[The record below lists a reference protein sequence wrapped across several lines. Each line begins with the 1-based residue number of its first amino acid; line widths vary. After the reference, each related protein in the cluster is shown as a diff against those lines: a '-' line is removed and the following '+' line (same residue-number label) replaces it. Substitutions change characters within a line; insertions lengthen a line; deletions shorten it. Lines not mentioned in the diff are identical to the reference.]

1 LSYEFICT
9 VQWEHD
15 KAYTIFVW
23 SLCFVGP
30 LIVTVACYSS
40 VMKVARQQ
48 AREKPLTTVARLS
61 KAGNDPDV
69 GEMVVA
75 DGKRQAAV
83 EENLAFT
90 ASDDKNSEAIL
101 LEESV
106 TCYMED
112 KRAEDDI
119 QQSPDPHPGS
129 SMEVQ
134 PATSVGCSGVLLG
147 FRRNHAVAPV
157 VPLPSTEKARSGGT
171 FGISRTLDP
180 TIIVL
185 TDNPEESTCKR
196 KDGTTPGHTA
206 RARFGPSGKLGLARV
221 SPVSGDLPVMNS
233 WTKEISQKNKLTI
246 IQEEDKEMDYPTR
259 ATKLPGYLAR
269 VRERM
274 AERKIGT
281 RQSRR

>member
-1 LSYEFICT
+1 M
-9 VQWEHD
+9 
-15 KAYTIFVW
+15 
-23 SLCFVGP
+23 
-30 LIVTVACYSS
+30 IVTVVCYSS

-48 AREKPLTTVARLS
+48 AREKPLTTVGRLS
-61 KAGNDPDV
+61 KAGNDADAV

-75 DGKRQAAV
+75 DGKSEAAV
-83 EENLAFT
+83 EENLAVT
-90 ASDDKNSEAIL
+90 ANDDKNSEAIL

-112 KRAEDDI
+112 ERPKDDI
-119 QQSPDPHPGS
+119 HEAPDPHPGS
-129 SMEVQ
+129 GMEVQ
-134 PATSVGCSGVLLG
+134 PATSVGCSGLFLG

-157 VPLPSTEKARSGGT
+157 VPLPLTEKARSDT
-171 FGISRTLDP
+171 FGISRTQLDP

-185 TDNPEESTCKR
+185 TGNPEEESTCKR
-196 KDGTTPGHTA
+196 KDGTSPWHTA
-206 RARFGPSGKLGLARV
+206 RARFGPSGKLGLSRV

-233 WTKEISQKNKLTI
+233 WTKEMSQLKI

-274 AERKIGT
+274 AERKIGD

>member
-1 LSYEFICT
+1 M
-9 VQWEHD
+9 
-15 KAYTIFVW
+15 
-23 SLCFVGP
+23 
-30 LIVTVACYSS
+30 ACYSS

-48 AREKPLTTVARLS
+48 AREKPLTTVGRLS
-61 KAGNDPDV
+61 KGGNDPNV

-75 DGKRQAAV
+75 DGKSEAAV

-90 ASDDKNSEAIL
+90 ANDDKHSDAIL
-101 LEESV
+101 LEESF
-106 TCYMED
+106 TCCMES
-112 KRAEDDI
+112 KGPEDDI
-119 QQSPDPHPGS
+119 HQSPDAHES
-129 SMEVQ
+129 SGMEVQ
-134 PATSVGCSGVLLG
+134 PATSMGCSGLLLG
-147 FRRNHAVAPV
+147 FRRNNVVAPV
-157 VPLPSTEKARSGGT
+157 VPLPSTEKARSGT

-185 TDNPEESTCKR
+185 TDNREESTSKR
-196 KDGTTPGHTA
+196 KDGTTPWHTA
-206 RARFGPSGKLGLARV
+206 RARFGPSGKLGLSRV
-221 SPVSGDLPVMNS
+221 GPVSGDLPVMNS

-274 AERKIGT
+274 TERKIGN

>member
-1 LSYEFICT
+1 MF
-9 VQWEHD
+9 
-15 KAYTIFVW
+15 
-23 SLCFVGP
+23 
-30 LIVTVACYSS
+30 VTVACYSS

-48 AREKPLTTVARLS
+48 AREKPLTTVGRLS

-69 GEMVVA
+69 GGMVVA
-75 DGKRQAAV
+75 DGKSEAAV
-83 EENLAFT
+83 EENLTFT
-90 ASDDKNSEAIL
+90 ANDDKNSGAIL

-112 KRAEDDI
+112 ERPEDDI
-119 QQSPDPHPGS
+119 HQVPDPHPGS
-129 SMEVQ
+129 GMEVQ
-134 PATSVGCSGVLLG
+134 PATSLGCSGLFLG

-157 VPLPSTEKARSGGT
+157 VPLPLTEKARSDT
-171 FGISRTLDP
+171 FGISRTQLDP

-185 TDNPEESTCKR
+185 TGNPEEESTCKR
-196 KDGTTPGHTA
+196 KDGTSPWHTA
-206 RARFGPSGKLGLARV
+206 RARFGPSGNLGLSRV

-233 WTKEISQKNKLTI
+233 WTKEMSQKNKLTI
-246 IQEEDKEMDYPTR
+246 IQEDDKEMDYPIR

-274 AERKIGT
+274 AERKIGD

>member
-1 LSYEFICT
+1 M
-9 VQWEHD
+9 
-15 KAYTIFVW
+15 W

-48 AREKPLTTVARLS
+48 AREKPLTTVGRLS

-75 DGKRQAAV
+75 DGKSEAAV

-90 ASDDKNSEAIL
+90 ANDDKNSEAIL
-101 LEESV
+101 LEESF
-106 TCYMED
+106 TCYLED
-112 KRAEDDI
+112 KRPEDDI
-119 QQSPDPHPGS
+119 HQSPDPHPGS

-134 PATSVGCSGVLLG
+134 PATSVGFSGLLLG

-157 VPLPSTEKARSGGT
+157 VPLPSTEKARSDT
-171 FGISRTLDP
+171 FGIYRTLDP
-180 TIIVL
+180 IIVL
-185 TDNPEESTCKR
+185 TDNPKESTCKR
-196 KDGTTPGHTA
+196 KDGTTPRHTL
-206 RARFGPSGKLGLARV
+206 RARFGPSGKRSLSRV
-221 SPVSGDLPVMNS
+221 SPVMNS
-233 WTKEISQKNKLTI
+233 WTKEISQKNKLMI
-246 IQEEDKEMDYPTR
+246 IQEQDKEMDYPTR

-274 AERKIGT
+274 AERKIGD

>member
-1 LSYEFICT
+1 M
-9 VQWEHD
+9 
-15 KAYTIFVW
+15 
-23 SLCFVGP
+23 
-30 LIVTVACYSS
+30 IVTVACYSS

-48 AREKPLTTVARLS
+48 AREKPLTTVGRLS

-75 DGKRQAAV
+75 DGKSEAAV

-90 ASDDKNSEAIL
+90 ANDDKNSEAIL

-112 KRAEDDI
+112 NRPEDDI
-119 QQSPDPHPGS
+119 HQSPDPHPGS
-129 SMEVQ
+129 SVEVQ
-134 PATSVGCSGVLLG
+134 PATSVGCSGLLLG
-147 FRRNHAVAPV
+147 FRRNNAVAPV
-157 VPLPSTEKARSGGT
+157 VPLPSTEIVQSGT
-171 FGISRTLDP
+171 FGIPRTLDP

-185 TDNPEESTCKR
+185 TDNPEESKCKR
-196 KDGTTPGHTA
+196 KDDTTPRHTA
-206 RARFGPSGKLGLARV
+206 RTRFGPSGLPRV
-221 SPVSGDLPVMNS
+221 RPVSGDLPVTNS
-233 WTKEISQKNKLTI
+233 WTKEMSQKNKLTI
-246 IQEEDKEMDYPTR
+246 TQEEDKEMDYPTR

-274 AERKIGT
+274 AERKIGD

>member
-1 LSYEFICT
+1 M
-9 VQWEHD
+9 
-15 KAYTIFVW
+15 
-23 SLCFVGP
+23 
-30 LIVTVACYSS
+30 IVTVACYSS

-48 AREKPLTTVARLS
+48 AREKPLTTVGRLS

-69 GEMVVA
+69 GEKVVA
-75 DGKRQAAV
+75 DGKSEAVV

-90 ASDDKNSEAIL
+90 ANDDKNSEAIL

-119 QQSPDPHPGS
+119 HQSPDPHPGS

-134 PATSVGCSGVLLG
+134 PATSVGCSGLLLG
-147 FRRNHAVAPV
+147 FRRNYAVAPV
-157 VPLPSTEKARSGGT
+157 IPLPSTEKARSGR

-185 TDNPEESTCKR
+185 TDNPEEESTCKR
-196 KDGTTPGHTA
+196 KDGTSPWHTA
-206 RARFGPSGKLGLARV
+206 RARFGPSGKLGLSRV

-233 WTKEISQKNKLTI
+233 WTKDMSQKNKLTI

-274 AERKIGT
+274 AERKIGDRKT
-281 RQSRR
+281 RR